1 MARRP
6 RSPRTAGA
14 QGSPRGAQASALTQ
28 PSTVTVFRVEKKT
41 MQPDLGRLSTAA
53 HHGVRHALGHV
64 LHPQSP
70 GAPRRRS
77 TPRDRLGP
85 QHPHAPRPSAD
96 SRPRP
101 PETPV
106 LCCTRTAPHHTPC
119 TAHTSH
125 APYSS
130 TYSTCMTHTTHTRPA
145 LLLHTWHARGSRTT
159 LLHTRHTHQTRTAP
173 SQVAHTTHCAL
184 SPLCSSSVRP
194 QSHSAHLTPQG
205 ARGSG
210 RGSCRRASQDGSW
223 TRPGPVSTPGRAE
236 EPLTATAAQASSW
249 PADFQDA
256 GSGHSRPILPRV
268 CCVGTSFRAGCSAR
282 RPWPPLGPRLRPDTC
297 AQNSRGVPTPDRVLV
312 GDLLRFHVLT
322 RQTLSVLPHPEPPPA
337 TKQPRHTQLLKQRDP
352 SLCVDVLPGRG
363 RTAPTQASRVK
374 SGSGYVHN
382 RWDKKHMH

>member
-1 MARRP
+1 
-6 RSPRTAGA
+6 
-14 QGSPRGAQASALTQ
+14 
-28 PSTVTVFRVEKKT
+28 

-96 SRPRP
+96 SRPWP
-101 PETPV
+101 LETPV

-145 LLLHTWHARGSRTT
+145 PLLHTWHARGTRTT

-173 SQVAHTTHCAL
+173 SHVAHTTHCAL

-223 TRPGPVSTPGRAE
+223 TWPGLVSPPRTGRGAAHSHRGPGIKLASRLPGHGLRAQQAN
-236 EPLTATAAQASSW
+236 PAAS
-249 PADFQDA
+249 
-256 GSGHSRPILPRV
+256 LL
-268 CCVGTSFRAGCSAR
+268 C
-282 RPWPPLGPRLRPDTC
+282 
-297 AQNSRGVPTPDRVLV
+297 
-312 GDLLRFHVLT
+312 GDLLQGWL
-322 RQTLSVLPHPEPPPA
+322 LCAPA
-337 TKQPRHTQLLKQRDP
+337 
-352 SLCVDVLPGRG
+352 VA
-363 RTAPTQASRVK
+363 TAGTQAPS
-374 SGSGYVHN
+374 
-382 RWDKKHMH
+382 